1 METTAGVT
9 LQLLGPGDE
18 DVVLSLATYRA
29 LTDDEARQ
37 FLADDRT
44 LMLVARDGDACVGFV
59 LGYVLRR
66 RHGDALQLFVYEL
79 DVAESHRRRGIG
91 TALMRELGRLARGHG
106 VRRGFV
112 LTSASNEPAMALYRS
127 LGGERNDEEDVVWR
141 FRYEG
146 AWRRCARRRR
156 TT

>member
-1 METTAGVT
+1 MT

-18 DVVLSLATYRA
+18 AVVRSLATYRA
-29 LTDDEARQ
+29 LTDEEAHA

-44 LMLVARDGDACVGFV
+44 LMVVARDGDACVGFV
-59 LGYVLRR
+59 YGYVLRR

-91 TALMRELGRLARGHG
+91 TALMRELARLARERG

-112 LTSASNEPAMALYRS
+112 LTNASNEPAMALYRS
-127 LGGERNDEEDVVWR
+127 LGGTRDDEDDVVWR

-146 AWRRCARRRR
+146 A
-156 TT
+156 